1 MVILTQIKL
10 ILNEGKSVAK
20 IPNKKGKMTAIIE
33 YKGGLR
39 TEMTHQLSGTIIQ
52 TDAPLDNQGK
62 GEAFSPTDLV
72 ASAYVSCLLT
82 IIGIYCQGHGIY
94 FEQAKAS
101 AVKNMTAAPRRIDS
115 LEIHIDFSGNGW
127 DNALMEKL
135 LEVGKRC
142 PVALSLDPSIEI
154 KLTAEI

>member
-1 MVILTQIKL
+1 
-10 ILNEGKSVAK
+10 
-20 IPNKKGKMTAIIE
+20 MTAIIE

-39 TEMTHQLSGTIIQ
+39 TEMTHALSGTIIQ

-82 IIGIYCQGHGIY
+82 IIGIYCQGHGIH
-94 FEQAKAS
+94 FECAKARVLKS
-101 AVKNMTAAPRRIDS
+101 MTAAPRRIGT

-127 DNALMEKL
+127 DIALMEKL
-135 LEVGKRC
+135 LEIGKRC
-142 PVALSLDPSIEI
+142 PVALSLDPTIDI